1 METSKC
7 SFGMPFHHLSLL
19 LFSGIRW
26 CSKLIPFPASPLD
39 QTFLQ
44 RVLAHLGESRIK
56 KPRSK
61 FKLCLLLLGCPCFQA
76 ISIGK
81 VRKHTHKHIFASL
94 FIFVFFFIL
103 RTSSYKPLSFQYA
116 IESTLISSLSI
127 FAIFFLNGQTP
138 SSCYPYLT
146 YLCDQSPS
154 V

>member
-1 METSKC
+1 M
-7 SFGMPFHHLSLL
+7 FFHHLSLL

-26 CSKLIPFPASPLD
+26 CSKLIPFPSSPLD

-44 RVLAHLGESRIK
+44 GVLAHLGESRIK
-56 KPRSK
+56 KLRSE

-81 VRKHTHKHIFASL
+81 VRKYTHKHIFAPL
-94 FIFVFFFIL
+94 FLFLYSFIL
-103 RTSSYKPLSFQYA
+103 KTRSSYKPLSFQYA
-116 IESTLISSLSI
+116 IQFTLISSLSI
-127 FAIFFLNGQTP
+127 SVIFFLNGQKP